1 MAVIYNNQV
10 CVFANE
16 LITRNKKSG
25 VGSDSGFL
33 PEGTYYSKTKRGQI
47 VIARRSTPKS
57 PALVYFDTMEEYI
70 KNQYIKAY
78 GDPHEEFDA
87 VLKQSLLERELQ
99 YNEEAYTF
107 FTDFSDEAGKKL
119 NPKRPPST
127 PFRHGCWMPYSG
139 CTARTAGAWATAR

>member
-16 LITRNKKSG
+16 LITYNAKRNI
-25 VGSDSGFL
+25 GSEKGFI
-33 PEGTYYSKTKRGQI
+33 PEGTFQSKSRRGLI
-47 VIARRSTPKS
+47 AIARRSTPKS

-107 FTDFSDEAGKKL
+107 SLTS
-119 NPKRPPST
+119 PTRPERS
-127 PFRHGCWMPYSG
+127 
-139 CTARTAGAWATAR
+139 

>member
-1 MAVIYNNQV
+1 MAVIYNKQV

-16 LITRNKKSG
+16 LIARNKKSG
-25 VGSDSGFL
+25 IGTESGFL
-33 PEGTYYSKTKRGQI
+33 PEGTYYSKVNRGLI
-47 VIARRSTPKS
+47 VIARRGGGQ

-99 YNEEAYTF
+99 YNEDA
-107 FTDFSDEAGKKL
+107 
-119 NPKRPPST
+119 
-127 PFRHGCWMPYSG
+127 
-139 CTARTAGAWATAR
+139 